1 MDIQNKNSILYSIL
15 FQINSR
21 LFRTRGIF
29 MEVHNQKGQ
38 IEVCIKLKEDRLLV
52 KNSDFLDAVLF
63 VKWYLSMTVRDAQ
76 KPV

>member
-1 MDIQNKNSILYSIL
+1 
-15 FQINSR
+15 
-21 LFRTRGIF
+21 

-38 IEVCIKLKEDRLLV
+38 IEVCLKLKEDRLLV